1 MFPLAAFKRTRDIL
15 CKSLL
20 WYASRLTAIWKPIES
35 LLHLNVLKHEAFY
48 SGGSLYFSDQHVKM
62 YECVCVC
69 GRGGDSWAY
78 TVLQSNS
85 LLSPMGQGQLN
96 PGTSCFKCSFMRQM
110 YLWKLIR
117 HHNRFFM
124 KMHYMGGRLVHVN
137 PLPFPSPH
145 PSTNPSQ
152 ALAVLWVH
160 KTSPY

>member
-1 MFPLAAFKRTRDIL
+1 MVCQQVNSYLKAHWVIVTFKRSQTWSVLFRWQPL
-15 CKSLL
+15 LQWPACK
-20 WYASRLTAIWKPIES
+20 
-35 LLHLNVLKHEAFY
+35 NVW
-48 SGGSLYFSDQHVKM
+48 
-62 YECVCVC
+62 VCVC
-69 GRGGDSWAY
+69 GGGWGDSWAY

-145 PSTNPSQ
+145 PSTNPFQ